1 MRTQVGIVGAG
12 PAGLFLSLL
21 LQRAGI
27 DCVVLEA
34 RSRDYV
40 ESRVRAGVLEQ
51 GTVDLMAGLGVDAR
65 LRRECMI
72 DQALDIR
79 FAGRLI
85 HLNLPEL
92 TGGKLVHIYGQQEV
106 VKDLIAAR
114 LASGGPLL
122 FEAEVTRLEDVT
134 GGKPTIHFT
143 HDGKDETLTCDVIA
157 GCDGFHG
164 VCRPAIPADLLKT
177 YDREFLF
184 SWLGILSES
193 PPLHEMTYANHDRG
207 FALCS
212 RRSPKIARL
221 YLQCAPDDEL
231 AAWPDSRIW
240 DELHIRLGDAGR
252 TELVEGHI
260 FQRNIAPVRS
270 FVSAPMQYGRLFL
283 AGDASHIVPPTG
295 AKGLNLAV
303 ADVRVLSRALAEFFK
318 SGATERLDRYSNTCL
333 RRIWKVVRFSTYMT
347 MLLHR
352 APDQNSVRPRDP
364 ACGARLH
371 RKLARGR
378 NGDRRELHRPAVRG
392 GLTDGRAV
400 RILLPKYC

>member
-27 DCVVLEA
+27 DCVVLESH
-34 RSRDYV
+34 SREYV

-51 GTVDLMAGLGVDAR
+51 GTVDLMADLGVDGR

-72 DQALDIR
+72 DKALDIR
-79 FAGRLI
+79 FAGRI
-85 HLNLPEL
+85 VHIDLPTL
-92 TGGKLVHIYGQQEV
+92 TDGKLVHIYGQQEV

-114 LASGGPLL
+114 LAASGALW
-122 FEAEVTRLEDVT
+122 FDAEATRIDGLTSD
-134 GGKPTIHFT
+134 KPTIHFRR
-143 HDGKDETLTCDVIA
+143 DGKDETLTCDIVA

-164 VCRPAIPADLLKT
+164 VCRPAIPAERLTT
-177 YDREFLF
+177 YDREFPF

-207 FALCS
+207 FALAS
-212 RRSPKIARL
+212 RRSPKVARL
-221 YLQCAPDDEL
+221 YLQCAPDEEL
-231 AAWPDSRIW
+231 ANWSDARIW
-240 DELHIRLGDAGR
+240 DELHVRLGDPGK
-252 TELVEGHI
+252 TELHEGKI

-270 FVSAPMQYGRLFL
+270 FVSAPMNYGRMFL

-303 ADVRVLSRALAEFFK
+303 ADVRILSRALIDFFRG
-318 SGATERLDRYSNTCL
+318 GATERLDRYSETCL
-333 RRIWKVVRFSTYMT
+333 RRIWKVVRFSTFMT

-352 APDQNSVRPRDP
+352 PTGQTNFDREIQ
-364 ACGARLH
+364 
-371 RKLARGR
+371 LA
-378 NGDRRELHRPAVRG
+378 ELDYIAQSRAAATTIAENYV
-392 GLTDGRAV
+392 GLPFEDD
-400 RILLPKYC
+400 